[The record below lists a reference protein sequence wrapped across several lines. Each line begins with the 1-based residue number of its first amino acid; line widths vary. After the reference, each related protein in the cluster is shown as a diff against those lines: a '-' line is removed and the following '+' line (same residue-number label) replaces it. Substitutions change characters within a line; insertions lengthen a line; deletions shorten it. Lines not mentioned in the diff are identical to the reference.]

1 MVSGCAGKRVS
12 GPRLE
17 SMQRV
22 TSDDSRGAGVGQ
34 AGASGDAAAETT
46 AIDTGVEAGRVL
58 GDRYRLTARIGAG
71 GMASIYR
78 ARDLTLERDV
88 AVKVLHAHLADEPPV
103 LARFRT
109 EAQHA
114 AALAHPHVVS
124 VFDQGGD
131 EQPFIV
137 MEFVDG
143 PSLREL
149 LRRRGRVSP
158 PEALALLDPVCRAL
172 HRAHSLGM
180 VHRDIKPENV
190 LITGDGVV
198 KVADFGIARAIEG
211 SNHTQTGALVGSVH
225 YLAPELVDD
234 QPATAASD
242 QYAVGVLLFELLTG
256 RKALPAESP
265 VAVALRHA
273 REPVPAASEYASDVP
288 AALDDVIARACALDP
303 EDRYPD
309 LAALLSAL
317 HAAVAEGPAPVTIPH
332 GETDRSTV
340 VAPVEDTPVPPT
352 SPTGAT
358 PVPPSRRRGRR
369 RLRGLGSGAGMA
381 ALVVVLLAAGA
392 AAAWN
397 WLIAPVQQM
406 PQLEQT
412 EEERAREILDGLG
425 LIPQVERQHTMGDP
439 EGVVIGQDPP
449 AGSDL
454 RRGSEVELIVSAGPA
469 PVEMIDVTGLPLGEA
484 RLELEDEP
492 YYFEIEDIE
501 EVFHDTVPP
510 GEVITQSVEPD
521 EAVEQGTEI
530 TLRVS
535 KGVEQVVVPDL
546 AGLTRDEAE
555 AELAAS
561 DLEGAFTEEYSDT
574 VPRAGEVIEQAVEPG
589 TEVDIDS
596 TVGVVVSAGPLT
608 IEVPDLRGQPVEDAR
623 AELAAMD
630 LDVNVIRQPRPRVG
644 PFVRGEEGRVEELD
658 PRPGATIQRYER
670 IDVYTFDDDAG
681 E

>member
-1 MVSGCAGKRVS
+1 
-12 GPRLE
+12 
-17 SMQRV
+17 MQRV
-22 TSDDSRGAGVGQ
+22 TSDGSGRGDVHAGAEAAEADESSDTSQDHPRGPEQAGV
-34 AGASGDAAAETT
+34 D
-46 AIDTGVEAGRVL
+46 RVM
-58 GDRYRLTARIGAG
+58 GERYRLLERIGAG

-149 LRRRGRVSP
+149 LRRRGRVP
-158 PEALALLDPVCRAL
+158 PAEALALLDPVCRAL

-180 VHRDIKPENV
+180 IHRDIKPENV

-234 QPATAASD
+234 QRATAASD
-242 QYAVGVLLFELLTG
+242 QYAVGVVLFELLTG

-273 REPVPAASEYASDVP
+273 REPIPPASEFASDVP
-288 AALDDVIARACALDP
+288 AALDDVIARACAFDP
-303 EDRYPD
+303 AERFAD
-309 LAALLSAL
+309 LAELLSAL
-317 HAAVAEGPAPVTIPH
+317 HAAVAEGPAPVTIPRD
-332 GETDRSTV
+332 EVEASTV
-340 VAPVEDTPVPPT
+340 VTPVEETPVPST
-352 SPTGAT
+352 SPTGTT
-358 PVPPSRRRGRR
+358 PVPRSRRRRWRAPRGTGRR
-369 RLRGLGSGAGMA
+369 LATTAGMIAMLLVLLGAGS
-381 ALVVVLLAAGA
+381 
-392 AAAWN
+392 AAAWH

-406 PQLEQT
+406 PQLQSLEQP
-412 EEERAREILDGLG
+412 EAEDVLDGLG
-425 LIPQVERQHTMGDP
+425 LIPNVDRQHTLSDP

-449 AGSDL
+449 AGSEL
-454 RRGSEVELIVSAGPA
+454 RRGSEVELIVSAGPDT
-469 PVEMIDVTGLPLGEA
+469 VEVENVIGKPLGEA
-484 RLELEDEP
+484 RQILEDEP
-492 YYFEIEDIE
+492 YYFDVNVDE
-501 EVFHDTVPP
+501 EFHDTAPP
-510 GEVITQSVEPD
+510 GEVTLQSVEPGD
-521 EAVEQGTEI
+521 EIEQGEQI

-535 KGVEQVVVPDL
+535 LGVEQVEVPDVT
-546 AGLTRDEAE
+546 GLMRDEAE
-555 AELAAS
+555 ARLAGA
-561 DLEGAFTEEYSDT
+561 DLAGSVSTTYSDT
-574 VPRAGEVIEQAVEPG
+574 VPNAGEVIEQSIEPG
-589 TEVDIDS
+589 TKVDVDS
-596 TVGVVVSAGPLT
+596 TVELMVSRGPLT
-608 IEVPDLRGQPVEDAR
+608 VEVPDLRGQPVQSAV
-623 AELAAMD
+623 AELEELA
-630 LDVNVIRQPRPRVG
+630 LDVNVIRQPRPRIG
-644 PFVRGEEGRVEELD
+644 PFVRGEEGQVEELD
-658 PRPGATIQRYER
+658 PAPGSSIERGQR
-670 IDVYTFDDDAG
+670 IDVYTFDDDAA

>member
-1 MVSGCAGKRVS
+1 MG
-12 GPRLE
+12 E
-17 SMQRV
+17 
-22 TSDDSRGAGVGQ
+22 
-34 AGASGDAAAETT
+34 
-46 AIDTGVEAGRVL
+46 
-58 GDRYRLTARIGAG
+58 RYRLSERIGAG

-149 LRRRGRVSP
+149 LRRRGRVP
-158 PEALALLDPVCRAL
+158 PAEALALLDPVCRAL

-180 VHRDIKPENV
+180 IHRDIKPENV

-234 QPATAASD
+234 QRATAASD
-242 QYAVGVLLFELLTG
+242 QYAVGVVLFELLTG

-273 REPVPAASEYASDVP
+273 RESIPPASEFASDVP
-288 AALDDVIARACALDP
+288 AALDDVIARACAFDP
-303 EDRYPD
+303 EDRYTD
-309 LAALLSAL
+309 LAELLSAL
-317 HAAVAEGPAPVTIPH
+317 HAAVPEGPAPVSIPSD
-332 GETDRSTV
+332 EVDTSTV
-340 VAPVEDTPVPPT
+340 VTPVEETPVPPT
-352 SPTGAT
+352 SPTGTT
-358 PVPPSRRRGRR
+358 PVPRPSPRRRRDPRRTGRR
-369 RLRGLGSGAGMA
+369 LMATTAVVVALLTVVGAGS
-381 ALVVVLLAAGA
+381 
-392 AAAWN
+392 AAAWH

-406 PQLEQT
+406 PQLEDL
-412 EEERAREILDGLG
+412 EEEEAEEVLDGLG
-425 LIPQVERQHTMGDP
+425 LIPNVDRQNTMSDP

-449 AGSDL
+449 AGSEL
-454 RRGSEVELIVSAGPA
+454 RRGSEVELIVSDGPDT
-469 PVEMIDVTGLPLGEA
+469 VEVEDVVGLSLGEA
-484 RLELEDEP
+484 RQILEDEP
-492 YYFEIEDIE
+492 YYFEVSVDE
-501 EVFHDTVPP
+501 EFHDTAPP
-510 GEVITQSVEPD
+510 GQVTAQSLEAED
-521 EAVEQGTEI
+521 EVEQGAKI
-530 TLRVS
+530 VLRVS
-535 KGVEQVVVPDL
+535 LGVEQVEVPDVS
-546 AGLTRDEAE
+546 GLLREEAE
-555 AELAAS
+555 ARLAAA
-561 DLEGAFTEEYSDT
+561 DLTSSVTTRYSDT
-574 VPRAGEVIEQAVEPG
+574 VPNAGEVIEQSIDPG
-589 TEVDIDS
+589 SEVDVDS
-596 TVGVVVSAGPLT
+596 EVELTVSRGPLT
-608 IEVPDLRGQPVEDAR
+608 VEVPDLRGNDVEAAV
-623 AELAAMD
+623 AELEQLD
-630 LDVNVIRQPRPRVG
+630 LDVNVIRQPRPRIG

-658 PRPGATIQRYER
+658 PAPGSNIERGQR
-670 IDVYTFDDDAG
+670 IDVYTFDDDA